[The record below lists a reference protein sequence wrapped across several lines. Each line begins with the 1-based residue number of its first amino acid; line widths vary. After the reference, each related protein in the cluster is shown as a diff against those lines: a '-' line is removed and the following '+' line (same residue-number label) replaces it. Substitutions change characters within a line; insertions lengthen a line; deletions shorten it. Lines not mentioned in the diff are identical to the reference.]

1 MSTERSSSVRRRLAC
16 DRCHSFK
23 LKCPRPAA
31 NSNGICARCLKAG
44 TACVYSPSMRGQVR
58 AKAPS
63 GHEILR
69 DTVEAGFDE
78 AVPVLAEGISPY
90 LFFFFFG
97 MIIDLTG
104 VDDLFNNMAMDWS
117 AHNSTSLNHTSLN
130 EGFDWISQLPP
141 QTESWHTPAMNGEA
155 MPQFDSNTDST
166 NNTDSSNKYQSEITN
181 SYSPEDE
188 RVHIVPNEPTQRP
201 KPSAQYLGYP
211 VPEAMQ
217 SPSLFLDL
225 INLSVHLENLS
236 RQLPAFSLHE
246 TAGDDSPL
254 GIETPP
260 SSKPS
265 ASSPATES
273 DTDPETGNVF
283 AVMHK
288 LVDLYQGVLTHLAQ
302 RRVMRDD
309 SVVVDS
315 EGGRISAHDSSLVYL
330 LFSSHHRLIDLW
342 HCMFT
347 HSKTVLRTDK
357 LPMGAERHKAHCA
370 KMRLGSYVPSSSS
383 TVVPM
388 EIIVIQ
394 ELAMHLTKRV
404 GDLLQAI
411 NSAEASSTTSPAKA
425 DKQQTS
431 GNATVAM
438 ISAAT
443 DLQQRMVGLQ
453 TGIQQL
459 RVGLEDAIA
468 KQSSITKNW

>member
-1 MSTERSSSVRRRLAC
+1 
-16 DRCHSFK
+16 
-23 LKCPRPAA
+23 
-31 NSNGICARCLKAG
+31 
-44 TACVYSPSMRGQVR
+44 
-58 AKAPS
+58 
-63 GHEILR
+63 
-69 DTVEAGFDE
+69 
-78 AVPVLAEGISPY
+78 
-90 LFFFFFG
+90 
-97 MIIDLTG
+97 
-104 VDDLFNNMAMDWS
+104 
-117 AHNSTSLNHTSLN
+117 LN
-130 EGFDWISQLPP
+130 EGFDWISQLPL
-141 QTESWHTPAMNGEA
+141 QTESWDTPAMNGEA
-155 MPQFDSNTDST
+155 VTQFDSNTDST
-166 NNTDSSNKYQSEITN
+166 NNIDSSNKNQSETANHPSI
-181 SYSPEDE
+181 PEDE
-188 RVHIVPNEPTQRP
+188 RVQIVPNEPTQRP
-201 KPSAQYLGYP
+201 KPSAQYLGYA

-236 RQLPAFSLHE
+236 RQLPSFSLHE
-246 TAGDDSPL
+246 TAGDDSPR
-254 GIETPP
+254 GVETPP

-288 LVDLYQGVLTHLAQ
+288 LVDLYQGVLAHLGQ
-302 RRVMRDD
+302 RRAMRDD

-330 LFSSHHRLIDLW
+330 LFSNHHRLIDLW

-347 HSKTVLRTDK
+347 HSKTVLRTDR
-357 LPMGAERHKAHCA
+357 LPMGTERHKAHCA

-411 NSAEASSTTSPAKA
+411 NSAEAGSTSPDKA
-425 DKQQTS
+425 DKQQTA
-431 GNATVAM
+431 GNGTTVAM

-459 RVGLEDAIA
+459 RGSLEDAIA